1 MPFSVAVARWSL
13 KPKVVVQLRPRAA
26 NIVSYLDS
34 WFAPTDLYGIIFKSK
49 SGKDENLNSMQ
60 FNTQADLDNYNNNL
74 VETNVRLMGDKT
86 VVGQVVQLLSYIRH
100 AIRNNLK
107 TTIEVDIANTV
118 ANVPFM
124 LDANGM
130 EVPDL
135 VTVKKV
141 QVN

>member
-1 MPFSVAVARWSL
+1 
-13 KPKVVVQLRPRAA
+13 
-26 NIVSYLDS
+26 
-34 WFAPTDLYGIIFKSK
+34 
-49 SGKDENLNSMQ
+49 MQ
-60 FNTQADLDNYNNNL
+60 FNSQAEIDNYNSNL

-86 VVGQVVQLLSYIRH
+86 VVAQVVQLLSYIRH
-100 AIRNNLK
+100 AVRNNMN

-118 ANVPFM
+118 ANVPLM
-124 LDANGM
+124 MDVNGM

>member
-1 MPFSVAVARWSL
+1 MGISL
-13 KPKVVVQLRPRAA
+13 L
-26 NIVSYLDS
+26 
-34 WFAPTDLYGIIFKSK
+34 SK
-49 SGKDENLNSMQ
+49 SIILMETSITIYCLIYRCYVQIVIQQLTHMGSQASSTLKMKDDLMQ

>member
-1 MPFSVAVARWSL
+1 
-13 KPKVVVQLRPRAA
+13 
-26 NIVSYLDS
+26 
-34 WFAPTDLYGIIFKSK
+34 
-49 SGKDENLNSMQ
+49 MQ

-100 AIRNNLK
+100 ASRNNLK

-124 LDANGM
+124 LDVNGM